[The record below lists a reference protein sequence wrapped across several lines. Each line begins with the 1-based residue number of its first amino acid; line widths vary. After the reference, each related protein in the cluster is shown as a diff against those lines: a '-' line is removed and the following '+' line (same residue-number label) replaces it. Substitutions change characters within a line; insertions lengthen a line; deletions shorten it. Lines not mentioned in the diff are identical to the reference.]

1 MSPKGE
7 AVCQEGDPKQ
17 FVRDLE
23 FCSSSVE
30 MWVGYDYNTYGLQVF
45 KMKNLLKLLLMFLL
59 SLLNRIQ
66 FLPLFVIFNCSFA
79 FASLA

>member
-1 MSPKGE
+1 
-7 AVCQEGDPKQ
+7 
-17 FVRDLE
+17 
-23 FCSSSVE
+23 